1 MGLLG
6 ILLKSGREEIWA
18 CKIIAHPACE
28 RPTREAAGS
37 GRAAYRYYQS
47 ECSLTLLPF
56 IIFFG
61 AFELLSQLPD
71 IHSLR
76 ENTAREPA
84 KKNVYKD
91 VSAAY
96 AVIVLSYWQMAFT
109 GYWIYCRPTYAYF
122 EEGLMSQ
129 KTTCTQPC
137 LSDFV
142 FPALAYLKA
151 RSRQTKN
158 TKMYLSS
165 LLLNFAMV
173 AWFSVVAVLGCTG
186 GVKFVVEDVKTYQF
200 FHDL

>member
-18 CKIIAHPACE
+18 CNIIAHAAFE
-28 RPTREAAGS
+28 RPTWEAAGS

-96 AVIVLSYWQMAFT
+96 AVIVLSYWQL
-109 GYWIYCRPTYAYF
+109 IYCRPTYAYF

-186 GVKFVVEDVKTYQF
+186 AVKFIVEDVKTYQF

>member
-1 MGLLG
+1 MQ
-6 ILLKSGREEIWA
+6 
-18 CKIIAHPACE
+18 
-28 RPTREAAGS
+28 
-37 GRAAYRYYQS
+37 AAYRYYQS

-76 ENTAREPA
+76 EVNALSTFSTIGFAGTTTDVTRKKIDRKSNTAREPA

-96 AVIVLSYWQMAFT
+96 AVIVLSYWQL
-109 GYWIYCRPTYAYF
+109 IYCRPTYAYF

-186 GVKFVVEDVKTYQF
+186 AVKFIVEDVKTYQF